1 MTVRAG
7 IVGCGGI
14 SQSHATAYTNLE
26 DATLVALCDIDPA
39 ALNARAD
46 EYDVSNRYTN
56 YEDMFEKERLD
67 VVSVC
72 THAPLHAPITIAAA
86 KAGINVLSEK
96 PLSID
101 LQNADQMVTACKEA
115 KVRLAVSHQ
124 YRFTPLFRHAKEWI
138 DSGRIGEF
146 RSIREVGKGRE
157 AGFELMEM
165 GVHYFDEMDFF
176 MDGIEWVHA
185 QITYREHAVGVE
197 DIMHSSALCKTD
209 RRDNGMVAGDTMMVH
224 LGGKGGTYGVVELY
238 CREPR
243 QGWMMGPHI
252 LGSTG
257 QLMIKPNPKTGI
269 DEMWYCPFDV
279 SFAAHTPQW
288 ERVLLPKEAFVIDGT
303 PWPGRHSIWS
313 VRDMVNAIREDRQPE
328 LGGSKA
334 LTSLEC
340 VSAVYESHF
349 TGARAMLPLPDRRHP
364 LIKRLDAVST
374 SEQAKS

>member
-1 MTVRAG
+1 MGLRAG

-14 SQSHATAYTNLE
+14 SRSHATAYANLK
-26 DATLVALCDIDPA
+26 DVDLVALCDVQSA
-39 ALNARAD
+39 ALNTRAD
-46 EYDVSNRYTN
+46 EYAVLNRYTDFQ
-56 YEDMFEKERLD
+56 DMFEKEALD

-72 THAPLHAPITIAAA
+72 THAPLHAPVAIAAA
-86 KAGINVLSEK
+86 EAGINVLSEK
-96 PLSID
+96 PLSTD
-101 LQNADQMVTACKEA
+101 LENADQMVAACKA
-115 KVRLAVSHQ
+115 AGVRLAVSHQ

-138 DSGRIGEF
+138 DAGRLGEF

-185 QITYREHAVGVE
+185 QATYRGHAVGVE
-197 DIMHSSALCKTD
+197 DIMHSSELCKTD
-209 RRDNGMVAGDTMMVH
+209 RRDNGMVAGDIMMIH
-224 LGGKGGTYGVVELY
+224 LGGKRGASGLVELY
-238 CREPR
+238 CRDPL

-252 LGSTG
+252 LGSEG
-257 QLMIKPNPKTGI
+257 QLMIKPNPQTGV
-269 DEMWYCPFDV
+269 DEMWHCPFDV

-288 ERVLLPKEAFVIDGT
+288 KRVLLSDEVFVIDGRS
-303 PWPGRHSIWS
+303 WSSRHSIWS
-313 VRDMVNAIREDRQPE
+313 VRDMVNAIRENRQPE

-349 TGARAMLPLPDRRHP
+349 TEARAYLPLEDRRHP
-364 LIKRLDAVST
+364 LIKRLDEDST
-374 SEQAKS
+374 